1 MEYGPDPP
9 EWANRNRIN
18 MALFSQ
24 EFGIDLG
31 TYYTM
36 IAEEGVLLEREP
48 TVVAIAIDEQKI
60 VELGQAAKEMFGRVP
75 DSLEIA
81 HPLQHGVIAD
91 YEITQKLLEHMIKK
105 VTGPIRLFHPR
116 IIVSV
121 PYGVTSVESRAVQE
135 AVLEAG
141 AREVFL
147 IEQPLA
153 AAIGIDLPINT
164 PTGNMILNLGGGA
177 TQAAVLAMFGI
188 VSAATLRKG
197 GVDLD
202 EAIATYVRRKYGL
215 IIAQPTAER
224 IKLEIGAAV
233 PMNEKAGIEV
243 QGQDQVTGL
252 PQPLTLT
259 TGEIVEALKDP
270 LKEIVETA
278 RKVLE
283 KTPPELVSDI
293 IDRGIAL
300 SGGSALLPG
309 MEKLLTKELGVPT
322 YLVDNP
328 TTCVVEGASRAFAPG
343 IFPKIRRNLIS

>member
-1 MEYGPDPP
+1 
-9 EWANRNRIN
+9 

-24 EFGIDLG
+24 NFGIDLG

-36 IAEEGVLLEREP
+36 IAEEGVLLERAP
-48 TVVAIAIDEQKI
+48 TVAAIAIDEQKI
-60 VELGQAAKEMFGRVP
+60 VEFGQAAKDMYGRVP

-81 HPLQHGVIAD
+81 QPLKHGVIAD
-91 YEITQKLLEHMIKK
+91 FEVTMKLLERMIKQ
-105 VTGPIRLFHPR
+105 VAGPIRLFHPR
-116 IIVSV
+116 IMVSV
-121 PYGVTSVESRAVQE
+121 PYGVTSVESRAVEE

-147 IEQPLA
+147 IPTPLA

-164 PTGNMILNLGGGA
+164 PTGNMILNMGGGA
-177 TQAAVLAMFGI
+177 TQAAVLAMYGI

-197 GVDLD
+197 GADLD
-202 EAIATYVRRKYGL
+202 DAISTYVRRKYGL

-233 PMNEKAGIEV
+233 PLEGKSGIEV

-252 PQPLTLT
+252 PQPLRISSD
-259 TGEIVEALKDP
+259 EVVEALQAP
-270 LKEIVETA
+270 LKEFVETA

-343 IFPKIRRNLIS
+343 IFPKIRRNLIN

>member
-1 MEYGPDPP
+1 
-9 EWANRNRIN
+9 

-48 TVVAIAIDEQKI
+48 TVVAIAIEEQKI
-60 VELGQAAKEMFGRVP
+60 VELGQSAKEMFGRVP

-91 YEITQKLLEHMIKK
+91 YEITQKLLEYMIKE

-116 IIVSV
+116 VMVSV

-164 PTGNMILNLGGGA
+164 PTGNMILNLGAGA
-177 TQAAVLAMFGI
+177 SQAAVLAMFGI

-197 GVDLD
+197 GIDLD

-233 PMNEKAGIEV
+233 PMDEKAGIEV

-259 TGEIVEALKDP
+259 TGEIVEALQDP

-300 SGGSALLPG
+300 SGGTALLPG
-309 MEKLLTKELGVPT
+309 MERLLTKELGVPT

-343 IFPKIRRNLIS
+343 IFPKIRRNLIA

>member
-1 MEYGPDPP
+1 
-9 EWANRNRIN
+9 

-48 TVVAIAIDEQKI
+48 TVVAIAIEEQKI
-60 VELGQAAKEMFGRVP
+60 VELGQSAKEMFGRVP

-91 YEITQKLLEHMIKK
+91 YEITQKLLEYMIRE

-116 IIVSV
+116 IMVSV

-164 PTGNMILNLGGGA
+164 PTGNMILNLGAGA
-177 TQAAVLAMFGI
+177 SQAAVLAMFGI

-197 GVDLD
+197 GIDLD

-215 IIAQPTAER
+215 LIAQPTAER

-259 TGEIVEALKDP
+259 TGEIVE
-270 LKEIVETA
+270 TA

-300 SGGSALLPG
+300 SGGSALLPW

-343 IFPKIRRNLIS
+343 IFPKIRRNLIA

>member
-1 MEYGPDPP
+1 
-9 EWANRNRIN
+9 

-283 KTPPELVSDI
+283 KTPPEQVSDI
-293 IDRGIAL
+293 KDMGIAL
-300 SGGSALLPG
+300 RVGSALLPG

-328 TTCVVEGASRAFAPG
+328 TTCVVEGASRAFTPG

>member
-1 MEYGPDPP
+1 
-9 EWANRNRIN
+9 

-24 EFGIDLG
+24 DFGIDLG

-36 IAEEGVLLEREP
+36 IAEEGVLLQRSP
-48 TVVAIAIDEQKI
+48 TVAAIAIDEQKI
-60 VELGQAAKEMFGRVP
+60 VEFGQAAKDMFGRVP

-81 HPLQHGVIAD
+81 QPLRHGVIAD
-91 YEITQKLLEHMIKK
+91 YEVTEKLLEYMIKE
-105 VTGPIRLFHPR
+105 VTGPIRIFHPR
-116 IIVSV
+116 IMVTV

-164 PTGNMILNLGGGA
+164 PTGNMIINLGGGA
-177 TQAAVLAMFGI
+177 SQAAVLAMYGI
-188 VSAATLRKG
+188 VSASTLRKG
-197 GVDLD
+197 GADLD

-233 PMNEKAGIEV
+233 SMDEQSGIEV

-252 PQPLTLT
+252 PQPVTLT
-259 TGEIVEALKDP
+259 SGEVVEALQDP

-328 TTCVVEGASRAFAPG
+328 TTCVVEGASRAFSPG
-343 IFPKIRRNLIS
+343 IFPKIKRSLIT

>member
-1 MEYGPDPP
+1 
-9 EWANRNRIN
+9 

-24 EFGIDLG
+24 DFGIDLG

-36 IAEEGVLLEREP
+36 IAEEGVLLDRAP
-48 TVVAIAIDEQKI
+48 TVAAIAIDEQKI
-60 VELGQAAKEMFGRVP
+60 VEFGQAAKDMYGRVP

-91 YEITQKLLEHMIKK
+91 FEVTMKLLERMIKN
-105 VTGPIRLFHPR
+105 VAGPIRLFHPR
-116 IIVSV
+116 IIVTV

-147 IEQPLA
+147 IPQPLA
-153 AAIGIDLPINT
+153 AAIGIDLPIHT

-177 TQAAVLAMFGI
+177 TQAAVLAMYGI
-188 VSAATLRKG
+188 VSAGTLRKG
-197 GVDLD
+197 GADLD

-215 IIAQPTAER
+215 VIAQPTAER

-233 PMNEKAGIEV
+233 PMDSKAGIEV

-259 TGEIVEALKDP
+259 SDEVVEALQPP
-270 LKEIVETA
+270 LKEVVEIT

-283 KTPPELVSDI
+283 KTPPELVADI

-300 SGGSALLPG
+300 CGGTALLPG

-328 TTCVVEGASRAFAPG
+328 TTCVVEGASKAFAPG
-343 IFPKIRRNLIS
+343 IFPKIKRSLIS

>member
-1 MEYGPDPP
+1 MS
-9 EWANRNRIN
+9 
-18 MALFSQ
+18 LFSQ

-48 TVVAIAIDEQKI
+48 TVVAIAIEEQKI
-60 VELGQAAKEMFGRVP
+60 VELGQSAKEMFGRVP

-91 YEITQKLLEHMIKK
+91 YEITQKLLEYMIKE

-116 IIVSV
+116 IMVSV

-164 PTGNMILNLGGGA
+164 PTGNMILNLGAGA
-177 TQAAVLAMFGI
+177 SQAAVLAMFGI

-197 GVDLD
+197 GIDLD

-215 IIAQPTAER
+215 LIAQPNAER

-259 TGEIVEALKDP
+259 TGEIVEALQDS

-300 SGGSALLPG
+300 SGGTALLPG

-343 IFPKIRRNLIS
+343 IFPKIRRNLIA

>member
-1 MEYGPDPP
+1 
-9 EWANRNRIN
+9 

-24 EFGIDLG
+24 DLGIDLG

-36 IAEEGVLLEREP
+36 IAEGGVLLSREP
-48 TVVAIAIDEQKI
+48 TVVAIAIEEQKI

-75 DSLEIA
+75 DTLEIA
-81 HPLQHGVIAD
+81 RPLKNGVIAD
-91 YEITQKLLEHMIKK
+91 YEVTQKLLAHMIRG

-116 IIVSV
+116 VIVTV

-147 IEQPLA
+147 METPLA
-153 AAIGIDLPINT
+153 AALGIDLPINT

-177 TQAAVLAMFGI
+177 SQAAVLAMYGI

-215 IIAQPTAER
+215 VIAQPTAER

-233 PMNEKAGIEV
+233 PQDQNAGIEV

-252 PQPLTLT
+252 PQPLTLK
-259 TGEIVEALKDP
+259 TGEVVEALQDP
-270 LKEIVETA
+270 LKEIVETS

-309 MEKLLTKELGVPT
+309 IEKLLTKELGVPT

-328 TTCVVEGASRAFAPG
+328 TTCVVEGASKAFAPH
-343 IFPKIRRNLIS
+343 IFPKIRRSLLV